1 MTLHTT
7 TRLAAI
13 SALCFT
19 VLVAGCSD
27 GQNNAETDATSVDSA
42 EQQLEQANQNLEQAQ
57 QNLASAKSEA
67 KAERQDDKAAAA
79 ESANNAG
86 KQTSTSDSRK
96 PASPPAQTST
106 PKTSPEPAQ
115 QQAEADPK
123 PAVCDNCGT
132 VSSITPVRQN
142 VDSGSGVG
150 AIAGAAQLSPC
161 RRG

>member
-13 SALCFT
+13 SALCLT

-86 KQTSTSDSRK
+86 KQASTSDSRK
-96 PASPPAQTST
+96 PASPPPHLPHQHETQTS
-106 PKTSPEPAQ
+106 
-115 QQAEADPK
+115 QQAA
-123 PAVCDNCGT
+123 AN
-132 VSSITPVRQN
+132 Q
-142 VDSGSGVG
+142 
-150 AIAGAAQLSPC
+150 AGALPQRNMAEQT
-161 RRG
+161 